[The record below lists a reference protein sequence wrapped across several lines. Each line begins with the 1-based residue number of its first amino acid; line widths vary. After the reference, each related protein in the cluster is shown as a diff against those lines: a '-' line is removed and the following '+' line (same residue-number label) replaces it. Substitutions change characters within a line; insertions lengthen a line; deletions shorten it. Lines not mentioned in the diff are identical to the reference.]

1 MKLISAGVLG
11 LSLIVG
17 VYMIISK
24 SINGYPKIASF
35 SSIPVG
41 RFLIDI
47 PENAIVSWGR
57 QSYEMA
63 GPFLETFPAENPGML
78 YQIVKK
84 ESDELDVP
92 HALGGR
98 QLEKLINGNSRN
110 SWFICYWDND
120 QERGLLIR
128 IKAFLWKEGQA
139 YTFQNCSTFSDNDID
154 MTIKIIEDTFNK
166 LHLRRPFEIP
176 SGPGFC
182 IENAYFPGEPSSD
195 ASEHIAIHIRIPSH
209 PDVFMR
215 FTTGTVSSFV
225 ANGPNLRDRNAQN
238 RLLFGPLSGIR
249 QLRATERQVGPY
261 PGYEVMDRIRE
272 YNFKVGYS
280 FMWEYPGVGNS
291 AKSPS
296 LLFQM
301 MTGEADPP
309 VSSSL
314 TRKEAFELWDR
325 MLNSIRYRVPG
336 NPEPAV
342 RPQE

>member
-1 MKLISAGVLG
+1 
-11 LSLIVG
+11 
-17 VYMIISK
+17 MIIDKVMK
-24 SINGYPKIASF
+24 SYTKITSF
-35 SSIPVG
+35 NSIPVG

-47 PENAIVSWGR
+47 PENSIVSWGR

-78 YQIVKK
+78 FQIIKN
-84 ESDELDVP
+84 ESDALDVP

-98 QLEKLINGNSRN
+98 QLEKMVQGNTDN
-110 SWFICYWDND
+110 CWFICFWDN
-120 QERGLLIR
+120 RHTKGLLIR
-128 IKAFLWKEGQA
+128 IKAFFWKEGLA
-139 YTFQNCSTFSDNDID
+139 YTYKRSSEFSENDINN
-154 MTIKIIEDTFNK
+154 TIKMLEDVFKK
-166 LHLRRPFEIP
+166 LHLRRPLEIP

-182 IENAYFPGEPSSD
+182 IENAYFPGEPSLEP
-195 ASEHIAIHIRIPSH
+195 SEHIALHIRIPSH

-215 FTTGTVSSFV
+215 FTTGTVSNSV
-225 ANGPNLRDRNAQN
+225 ANGSNLRDRNDRN

-249 QLRATERQVGPY
+249 QLRAAERQVGPY
-261 PGYEVMDRIRE
+261 LGYEVMDRIRE
-272 YNFKVGYS
+272 YNLKVGYS

-336 NPEPAV
+336 NPESPM
-342 RPQE
+342 RSPK